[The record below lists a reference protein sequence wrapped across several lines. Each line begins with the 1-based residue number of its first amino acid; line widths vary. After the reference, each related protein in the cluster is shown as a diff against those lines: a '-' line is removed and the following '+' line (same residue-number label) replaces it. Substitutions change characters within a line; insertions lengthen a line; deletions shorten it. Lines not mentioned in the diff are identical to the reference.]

1 MALKTFRPLTPAARF
16 KALPDFAEIT
26 KDKPEKSLTE
36 PLKKSGGRNNN
47 GRMTMRHRGGG
58 HKRRYRVIDF
68 KRKNHGAVAE
78 VVAIEYDP
86 NRSARLA
93 LLKYEDGTKA
103 YILAPTGLEV
113 GAKVSSGENADPS
126 VGNALPLKAIPLG
139 TAIHNVEITAG
150 RGAQMIRS
158 AGSQATLSSREAG
171 FALIKLA
178 SGEIRKINAECYATI
193 GQVGNTDHMNVS
205 AGKAGRT
212 RWLGRR
218 PHVRGMVM
226 DPVDHP
232 MGGGQGKSKGGG
244 GRHHP
249 MSPWG
254 QLAKGFKTRR
264 KHKKSDSFIV
274 ERRPSRKKAKK

>member
-16 KALPDFAEIT
+16 KALPDFSEIT
-26 KDKPEKSLTE
+26 KDKPEKSLLE

-58 HKRRYRVIDF
+58 HKRKYRIIDF
-68 KRKNHGAVAE
+68 KRKKHDVVAE
-78 VVAIEYDP
+78 IIAIEYDP

-93 LLKYEDGTKA
+93 LLQYTDGEKA
-103 YILAPTGLEV
+103 YILAPAGLEV
-113 GAKVSSGENADPS
+113 GAKIVSGAKAEPN

-139 TAIHNVEITAG
+139 TTIHNVEIMAG

-158 AGSQATLSSREAG
+158 AGATAVLANREAG
-171 FALIKLA
+171 YALIKLA
-178 SGEIRKINAECYATI
+178 SGELRRINEECYATI

-205 AGKAGRT
+205 SGKAGRT

-226 DPVDHP
+226 NPVDHP

-264 KHKKSDSFIV
+264 KHKSSDRFIV
-274 ERRPSRKKAKK
+274 QRRKGKLKK